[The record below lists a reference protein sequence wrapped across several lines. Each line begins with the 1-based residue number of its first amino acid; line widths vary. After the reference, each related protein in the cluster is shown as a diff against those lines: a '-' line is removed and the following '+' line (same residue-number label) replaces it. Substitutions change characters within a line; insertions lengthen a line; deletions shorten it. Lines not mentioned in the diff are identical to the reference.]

1 MKSWGVAIAGE
12 KKMRAVS
19 NQIVGENLKAEA
31 VPLSFRLKDG
41 GEEIRPAP
49 MAYIP
54 NLWQKIED
62 MLNES
67 DNNITEYVTHV
78 YRNACL
84 ELGLLHICS
93 VHRVT
98 WHKGAI
104 PDDEIWV
111 KIGGDMG
118 GNTFKMCFQI
128 CNMEAPNSPQNTCVF
143 SIFEAPD
150 TYTNMWIGLDRFRSQ
165 IAELE
170 SHTWR

>member
-19 NQIVGENLKAEA
+19 NQVVGENLKAEA

-84 ELGLLHICS
+84 ELGLLRICS
-93 VHRVT
+93 IHRVT